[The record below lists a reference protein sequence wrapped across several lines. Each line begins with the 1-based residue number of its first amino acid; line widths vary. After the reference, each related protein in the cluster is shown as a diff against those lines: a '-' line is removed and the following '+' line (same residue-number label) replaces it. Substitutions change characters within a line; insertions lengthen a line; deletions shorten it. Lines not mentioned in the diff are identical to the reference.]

1 MAQKNP
7 IIEVDRL
14 REEIARVR
22 EEIVWIDKSPLPK
35 DDWKARV
42 ESWVRAQAASDTRHA
57 NALRHLRSPGR
68 PDGERGDCGRLATRV
83 HIPAGQAAGVQPVE
97 LSIAPFMAWLYGD
110 DLVRRLHALIDAED
124 YVPGPPLAE
133 RAIRRQALLKEL
145 HALECEEEAAIVA
158 AEGEQVLIARR
169 ADADPAVVLAYDP
182 HGVMM
187 ADGLRGSVSGPRVV
201 SGAA

>member
-1 MAQKNP
+1 MTQKNP

-22 EEIVWIDKSPLPK
+22 DEIAWIDKSPLPK

-42 ESWVRAQAASDTRHA
+42 ASWVRAQAASDTRHA

-68 PDGERGDCGRLATRV
+68 PDSERGDCGRLVTSV
-83 HIPAGQAAGVQPVE
+83 LIPAKQVPDIQPVE

-110 DLVRRLHALIDAED
+110 DLVRRLHALIDVED

-133 RAIRRQALLKEL
+133 RATRRQELLKEL
-145 HALECEEEAAIVA
+145 HALECEEEAVIVA

-169 ADADPAVVLAYDP
+169 ADADPAVVPAYDP
-182 HGVMM
+182 HGAMI
-187 ADGLRGSVSGPRVV
+187 ADGLRGCVSGPRVV
-201 SGAA
+201 AGSA